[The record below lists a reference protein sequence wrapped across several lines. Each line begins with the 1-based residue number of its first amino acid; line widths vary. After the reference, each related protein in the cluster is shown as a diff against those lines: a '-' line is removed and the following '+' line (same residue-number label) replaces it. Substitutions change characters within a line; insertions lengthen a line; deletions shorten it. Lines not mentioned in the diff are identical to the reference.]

1 MSKYSTFWAR
11 FWAGIVDGFVLCPLS
26 LLDSYLSSPNRGSS
40 LLITWTVIS
49 CSAYWIY
56 SVAMIAK
63 RGQTVG
69 KRVAEIQV
77 LDLTEGRIPTL
88 RQAVLRDIGTIV
100 SSSLLMLFTIY
111 LIVAHR
117 YAAELQS
124 PSVFLEILE
133 FANGIWFLLEITT
146 MFLNKK
152 RRAFHDLIAGTV
164 VVHTSYVSAT
174 TGLGLSQI
182 AQNTNEAP

>member
-69 KRVAEIQV
+69 KRVAGIQV

-111 LIVAHR
+111 LIAAHL

>member
-26 LLDSYLSSPNRGSS
+26 MLDNYLSSPSRGSG
-40 LLITWTVIS
+40 LLIAWAVTS
-49 CSAYWIY
+49 CSAYWI
-56 SVAMIAK
+56 AQRHDRCAK

-69 KRVAEIQV
+69 KRVAGIQV
-77 LDLTEGRIPTL
+77 LDLSEERTPTL

-111 LIVAHR
+111 LIAAHR

-146 MFLNKK
+146 MFLTKK
-152 RRAFHDLIAGTV
+152 RRAFPRISSQERS
-164 VVHTSYVSAT
+164 SYIPASRLCGNRT
-174 TGLGLSQI
+174 
-182 AQNTNEAP
+182 PD